1 MNRIKEV
8 RKKKGLSLQQVADAV
23 GVGNNTIS
31 RYETGKREPKLET
44 WQALANF
51 FDVTVP
57 YLQGIDDKPN
67 TGYSKDYIYKQL
79 DDAYKK
85 PWIGKSN
92 LLGVDLIPAFYIE
105 KYCKQNK
112 ISIPKDTDLDF
123 WKKNFSFIFEF
134 KEIKRLLTTK
144 DKYSDNDIK
153 ELITLALFQKTTDK
167 KFISFVEKLNEQY
180 LKNLQNEANHNNQSK

>member
-8 RKKKGLSLQQVADAV
+8 RKKKGLSLQQVADVV

-79 DDAYKK
+79 DDAYKEPYTK
-85 PWIGKSN
+85 DYEIEPPFTNPVLSAKEE
-92 LLGVDLIPAFYIE
+92 IE
-105 KYCKQNK
+105 KYCEQNK

-123 WKKNFSFIFEF
+123 WKTNFNFIF
-134 KEIKRLLTTK
+134 KDKSVNRLLTTK
-144 DKYSDNDIK
+144 DKYSDSDIK
-153 ELITLALFQKTTDK
+153 ELIINAIFFASLSPETKRAL
-167 KFISFVEKLNEQY
+167 
-180 LKNLQNEANHNNQSK
+180 NLMKHNS